1 MENLGYLGA
10 AYAIIFA
17 VIFLYVVFVQRRQT
31 RLNERMR
38 TLEARLA
45 ELRDN
50 LPRRSAS

>member
-17 VIFLYVVFVQRRQT
+17 VIFLYVIFVQRRQA
-31 RLNERMR
+31 RLDERLRM
-38 TLEARLA
+38 LEARLA